1 MANEPSW
8 EDIFNP
14 TPAGADL
21 ARQQA
26 PTEPD
31 AVEEDPL
38 AALFGGQEPADLVEP
53 TSPGAASAPP
63 VPGPAAPAP
72 AAPADSF
79 SALFGVPSPEEPA
92 PEAYPPTR
100 AYPAV
105 VEQPTSRRE
114 ARESEGR
121 RRADGVSRNG
131 SGGSGSGGSGRGGS
145 RATRKRSLRW
155 LAITLPIVILLGAV
169 GGVAAFGWFNY
180 NEQVRELLGI
190 PLPTDYEG
198 TGNGEEVVVSIR
210 SGDIG
215 SDVAVTL
222 HEAGV
227 TMTYDA
233 VYDYLVENPD
243 VGFTPGNWRL
253 QKQMSAESAVAALQ
267 DPENKVTDE
276 LLLREG
282 ISLASALELI
292 SETLGVPLEEVQA
305 AAADPVSY
313 GLPAQAT
320 TLEGFLFPAKY
331 ELDGTETPQ
340 QVLQKLVDTMFEH
353 LDSAGVPVENRFDV
367 VIMASIIQREAG
379 QNTDDFYKISRVFQ
393 NRIEQGINLES
404 DATVA
409 YGTGRFDSVWTEPE
423 EREDASNRYNT
434 YANPGLP
441 VGPIGLPGDQAIDAA
456 LHPADGPW
464 LFFVPI
470 NLATGET
477 VFSETVEEHEAAVEQ
492 LLEWCDAS
500 PENATYCE

>member
-8 EDIFNP
+8 EDIFKP
-14 TPAGADL
+14 TPASGDPA
-21 ARQQA
+21 AAETPTHSA
-26 PTEPD
+26 P
-31 AVEEDPL
+31 VEDDPF
-38 AALFGGQEPADLVEP
+38 ATLFGASEPPALVE
-53 TSPGAASAPP
+53 
-63 VPGPAAPAP
+63 PAAPAT
-72 AAPADSF
+72 
-79 SALFGVPSPEEPA
+79 A
-92 PEAYPPTR
+92 PEADAFADLFPNATPPAQAVAAAPSDSFGGLFGAKAETYPPTQ

-105 VEQPTSRRE
+105 VAAQPVSRRE
-114 ARESEGR
+114 VRESEGR
-121 RRADGVSRNG
+121 RR
-131 SGGSGSGGSGRGGS
+131 GGSGNDGGSRGRSGRGGS
-145 RATRKRSLRW
+145 GNPKRRLLW
-155 LAITLPIVILLGAV
+155 LKITLPIVLVLGAV

-180 NEQVRELLGI
+180 NEQVRALLGI
-190 PLPTDYEG
+190 PLPTDYDG
-198 TGNGEEVVVSIR
+198 TGNGDEVVVAIR

-243 VGFTPGNWRL
+243 ISFLPGNWRL
-253 QKQMSAESAVAALQ
+253 EKEMSAESAVAALQ
-267 DPENKVTDE
+267 DTDNKVTDR

-305 AAADPVSY
+305 AAADPSAY
-313 GLPAQAT
+313 GLPTGAT
-320 TLEGFLFPAKY
+320 TLEGFLFPATY

-353 LDSAGVPVENRFDV
+353 LDSAGVPVENRFDI

-393 NRIEQGINLES
+393 NRIDQGINLES

-423 EREDASNRYNT
+423 ERADASNLYNT

-456 LHPADGPW
+456 LHPTDGPW

-477 VFSETVEEHEAAVEQ
+477 VFSETADEHQAAVDQ
-492 LLEWCDAS
+492 LLAWCDESA
-500 PENATYCE
+500 ENATYCE